1 MLSIAQKSLEEL
13 KLGNLTPFNYLKQT
27 NNYLSNPTN
36 EKIGREFVIR
46 ALDKKELFVKYD
58 NLLKNLVRKSG
69 LYPYLEKHFTY
80 KSDEINLLL
89 DLYKSNS
96 DSEFI
101 LHSMQAKV
109 FNLLIN
115 NHNVILSAP
124 TSMGKS
130 IIIDSLISSGNYSRI
145 AIVVPTIALIDETR
159 RRISDKFNKDFQIIY
174 HNSQKVKKEKVI
186 YILTQERVNERND
199 INNIDLFTIDE
210 FYKLAFTTDD
220 ISRVVSLNIAL
231 SKLLTVSKQFYMIG
245 PHIDSVRGMEGITK
259 EYVFIPTDF
268 NTVAQNVYEFN
279 IKPKNHVRKNEQLQ
293 EILSRYSGQSIVYCQ
308 SPNSTYR
315 VAEFLKTLDIVTNIE
330 SESDYVNW
338 VVENYGYDWIYT
350 QALQRGIGI
359 HHGVLPRAIQQK
371 TIDLFNQ
378 GLIRTLLCTSTIIE
392 GVNTTAQNVIIYDNR
407 RSNIPID
414 KFTHNNISGR
424 AGRMNTHLVGNVFC
438 LETVPEDTVE
448 SRVVDVAL
456 GLQDMSSPLNL
467 LAGIQAEHMSDKVSD
482 SFDSFIRDFKLPIE
496 IIRNNPT
503 YKTEVL
509 TAALAFIETLT
520 RNQLTTLKTQNQTDK
535 LTIQIMVYFFKL
547 VENSA
552 LSSLNLHFDD
562 SDELKIRFSKYI
574 FATTHQQYMFDQL
587 NYIYDH
593 YSDSQT
599 RSEKTEKELKIIRN
613 IFKHA
618 LPRALNLLQDI
629 ANFRLNELEIEAN
642 VDFGYLMHIL
652 ENNHLPAAFSAIEE
666 TGVPIQTLEKIYN
679 SKLDKVSIEVLTR
692 YIQIF
697 KDKIPELDSVD
708 HSFLERALS

>member
-1 MLSIAQKSLEEL
+1 MLSIAQHSLEEL
-13 KLGNLTPFNYLKQT
+13 QQDNLTPFNYLKKANQ
-27 NNYLSNPTN
+27 YLSSPAH
-36 EKIGREFVIR
+36 EKLGREFIIR
-46 ALDKKELFVKYD
+46 ALDKKHLFLKHD
-58 NLLKNLVRKSG
+58 NLFKNLVRKSG
-69 LYPYLEKHFTY
+69 LYPYLQKHFTY

-89 DLYKSNS
+89 DLYKSHTGS
-96 DSEFI
+96 SFI

-109 FNLLIN
+109 LNLLMN

-130 IIIDSLISSGNYSRI
+130 IIIDSLMSANKHSRI
-145 AIVVPTIALIDETR
+145 VIVVPTIALIDETR
-159 RRISDKFNKDFQIIY
+159 RRITEKFNQDYQVIY
-174 HNSQKVKKEKVI
+174 HNSQKTKKDKVI

-199 INNIDLFTIDE
+199 ILNIDLFIIDE

-220 ISRVVSLNIAL
+220 MSRVISLNIAL

-245 PHIDSVRGMEGITK
+245 PHIDSVRGVDAITK
-259 EYVFIPTDF
+259 EYIFIPTDF
-268 NTVAQNVYEFN
+268 NTVAQNIYEFN
-279 IKPKNHVRKNEQLQ
+279 IKPKSHSEKNEKLK
-293 EILSRYSGQSIVYCQ
+293 EILCSYSGQSIVYCQ

-315 VAEFLKTLDIVTNIE
+315 VAEFLKTIDIVTDIE
-330 SESDYVNW
+330 SESNYVNW

-350 QALQRGIGI
+350 QALQRGVGI

-371 TIDLFNQ
+371 TIDLFNK
-378 GLIRTLLCTSTIIE
+378 GKIRTLLCTSTIIE

-407 RSNIPID
+407 RSNSPID
-414 KFTHNNISGR
+414 KFTHNNIAGR

-438 LETVPEDTVE
+438 LEAIPKDTVE
-448 SRVVDVAL
+448 SRVVNVAL
-456 GLQDMSSPLNL
+456 GLQETNSPMSL
-467 LAGIQAEHMSDKVSD
+467 LAGMQTEHISEKVSEN
-482 SFDSFIRDFKLPIE
+482 FNNFIRDFKLPIE

-509 TAALAFIETLT
+509 TAALEFIETLS
-520 RNQLTTLKTQNQTDK
+520 RNQLITLKTQNQTDK
-535 LTIQIMVYFFKL
+535 LTIKIMVHFFKL

-562 SDELKIRFSKYI
+562 SDELKVRFSKYI
-574 FATTHQQYMFDQL
+574 FSTTHQQYMFDQL
-587 NYIYDH
+587 NYIYGYH
-593 YSDSQT
+593 SDSQT

-629 ANFRLNELEIEAN
+629 ANFRLNELEMEAN

-652 ENNHLPAAFSAIEE
+652 ENSHLPAAFSAIEE
-666 TGVPIQTLEKIYN
+666 TGVPIQTLEKIFS

-692 YIQIF
+692 YIQMF

-708 HSFLERALS
+708 HSFIERALS